1 MAFRVPFR
9 RDVFLVELNGFI
21 GFYWVLPGFTGFY
34 LVLLWFAR
42 VLWGFIRFY

>member
-21 GFYWVLPGFTGFY
+21 GFYWVLPGFTGF
-34 LVLLWFAR
+34 
-42 VLWGFIRFY
+42 FYWVSLGSWAMETLT